1 MNAQTLAQARKGYAQ
16 HARTTQTPRAT
27 EYELIARV
35 THRIK
40 ASAEAGPRAYPKLV
54 EALSD
59 NHRLWT
65 ALAVDVADK
74 DNGLPQNLRA
84 QVFYLAEFV
93 HQHTAKVLNR
103 KARIAPLLEINAAI
117 LRGLS
122 GRRPK
127 S

>member
-1 MNAQTLAQARKGYAQ
+1 MNTQTLAQAQRGYAQ
-16 HARTTQTPRAT
+16 HARTTQTPRST

-40 ASAEAGPRAYPKLV
+40 AAAEAGPRAYPRLV

-65 ALAVDVADK
+65 TLAVDVADA
-74 DNGLPQNLRA
+74 DNGLPQELRA
-84 QVFYLAEFV
+84 RIFYLAEFV
-93 HQHTAKVLNR
+93 QQHTSKVLAR
-103 KARIAPLLEINAAI
+103 KARIGPLLEINAAI

-127 S
+127 T

>member
-1 MNAQTLAQARKGYAQ
+1 MNAQTLAQAQKGYAQ
-16 HARTTQTPRAT
+16 HARTTQTPRAL

-40 ASAEAGPRAYPKLV
+40 AAAEAGPRSYPKLV

-59 NHRLWT
+59 NLRLWT
-65 ALAVDVADK
+65 TLAVDVADK
-74 DNGLPQNLRA
+74 DNALPQELRA
-84 QVFYLAEFV
+84 QIFYLAEFV
-93 HQHTAKVLNR
+93 QHHTSKVLNR